1 MAFIFEQ
8 TNFMKRI
15 FIFIAIISSLSIRA
29 QEKVMTYEKGFELEV
44 LYDVDKSA
52 VENQYRSST
61 CWSFSSNSFL
71 ESELLR
77 MGKDP
82 VDISEM
88 FIVWNTYRDKAEKYV
103 RMHGNFNFGPGGA
116 FHDVFYVAKNYGLM
130 PEEAYPGL
138 LKGEEFPVHM
148 EMDDML
154 KAMVDVVV
162 KNPNRKLT
170 NEWKGAVE
178 GVLDAYLGEKPDKF
192 DYKGKTVTPRQFAD
206 NLGVNWDDYVEI
218 GSFTHHPF
226 YEKFIIEIPDNWML
240 DEIYN
245 VPLNELQEIM
255 EYALSKGYSFAWGA
269 DVSERGFSWKHGVAI
284 VPENDWNSDE
294 KEIADS
300 LLSNPVK
307 NKVITQEYR
316 QQEFDNYNTQDD
328 HGMHITGLCKDE
340 NGTKYYIVKNSW
352 GTKNDAEG
360 FIYAS
365 EAYVLLKTIDIM
377 VHKDAIPEK
386 IKRRLV
392 NLK

>member
-269 DVSERGFSWKHGVAI
+269 DVSERGFSWKHGVAF

>member
-284 VPENDWNSDE
+284 VPENDRNSDE

-300 LLSNPVK
+300 LLSNPIK
-307 NKVITQEYR
+307 NREITQEYR

-352 GTKNDAEG
+352 GIKNDAEG

-365 EAYVLLKTIDIM
+365 EAYILLKTIDIM